1 MIINQKRELKNN
13 PYITKAFFKLWNVFL
28 DLVKKE
34 KFLKEVEK
42 IRKDKGIILDLEEIE
57 KKKEFIFSSDKDANK
72 LCEKY
77 GFDPAYYSDTFY
89 CFIFYNKLAPPD
101 PDIGLCEIV
110 DIFDPIYPK
119 GYDERYPIAI
129 RISPYASL
137 RDIQEFVNKQF
148 FLLEH
153 LMNKYKDPNSK
164 IGKLKGKNKGIQE
177 RNDLIWKNRKLPTRE
192 IFKIIYDRFDESLDL
207 SYINKIIILENK
219 KRKEV

>member
-1 MIINQKRELKNN
+1 MNQKKELKNN
-13 PYITKAFFKLWNVFL
+13 PYITKAYFKLWNVFL
-28 DLVKKE
+28 NLVKNE

-57 KKKEFIFSSDKDANK
+57 KKKEFISSYDKDICK

-77 GFDPAYYSDTFY
+77 NFDPAYYCDTFY
-89 CFIFYNKLAPPD
+89 CFVFYNKLTSPD

-110 DIFDPIYPK
+110 DIFDPVYPK
-119 GYDERYPIAI
+119 GYDERYPISI
-129 RISPYASL
+129 RISPDASL
-137 RDIQEFVNKQF
+137 RDIQEFVKKQS
-148 FLLEH
+148 FLLER
-153 LMNKYKDPNSK
+153 LMKKYKDPNSK
-164 IGKLKGKNKGIQE
+164 IGKLKGKNQGIQE